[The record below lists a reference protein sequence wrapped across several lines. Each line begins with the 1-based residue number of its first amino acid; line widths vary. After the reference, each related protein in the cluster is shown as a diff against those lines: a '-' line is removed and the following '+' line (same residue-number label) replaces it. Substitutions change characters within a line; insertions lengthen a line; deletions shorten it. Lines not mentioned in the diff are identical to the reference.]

1 LRGRWCPPIP
11 PRTLD
16 GEDEEVGVPD
26 VEQVGARARDG
37 ADRSVVQVLDKVRVA
52 DGVVTLTLAAPDGGR
67 LPDWTPGAHV
77 DLTLE
82 GGLTRQ
88 YSLCGDRWDAHTYR
102 VGVLLEPAGRGGSRH
117 VHEQLEPGH
126 LVGLGGPRNHFP
138 LVPAESYLFVAG
150 GIGITP
156 VLPMIAQAELLG
168 ADWRLLYGGRTR
180 ASMAFLDELAG
191 HGDRVQVAPQ
201 DEGGLRSRLAGF
213 LGEPRPGTPVYACG
227 PAPLL
232 TAMAAACAGWPAR
245 TLRTERFVAAEQG
258 APVRAGAFDV
268 ELHRSGRTV
277 TVAPDTSVLEALS
290 AIGVE
295 VLSSCRQGTCGT
307 CETTVLAGRPD
318 HRDSLLDDDERAAG
332 DCMYPCVSRSRSDL
346 LVLDL

>member
-1 LRGRWCPPIP
+1 M
-11 PRTLD
+11 
-16 GEDEEVGVPD
+16 
-26 VEQVGARARDG
+26 EQVDARWRSG
-37 ADRSVVQVLDKVRVA
+37 TDRTVVRVQDKVQVA
-52 DGVVTLTLAAPDGGR
+52 EGVVTLTLTAPDGGR

-82 GGLTRQ
+82 NGLTRQ
-88 YSLCGDRWDAHTYR
+88 YSLCGDRWDAHSYR
-102 VGVLLEPAGRGGSRH
+102 VGVLLEPAGRGGSSY

-126 LVGLGGPRNHFP
+126 VLGLGGPRNNFP

-156 VLPMIAQAELLG
+156 VLPMIAQADLLG
-168 ADWRLLYGGRTR
+168 ADWQLLYGGRTR
-180 ASMAFLDELAG
+180 SSMAFLDELSA
-191 HGDRVQVAPQ
+191 HGDRVQVRPQ
-201 DEGGLRSRLAGF
+201 DEFGLLDLPAF

-232 TAMAAACAGWPAR
+232 AALETACAGWPAR
-245 TLRTERFVAAEQG
+245 ALHTERFVAADQG
-258 APVRAGAFDV
+258 APVRTTAFDV

-277 TVAPDTSVLEALS
+277 TVTPDTSVLEAL
-290 AIGVE
+290 AAAGVE

-307 CETTVLAGRPD
+307 CETTVLAGVPD

-332 DCMYPCVSRSRSDL
+332 DCMYPCVSRSCSDR

>member
-1 LRGRWCPPIP
+1 MLG
-11 PRTLD
+11 
-16 GEDEEVGVPD
+16 
-26 VEQVGARARDG
+26 VEQVDARWRSG
-37 ADRSVVQVLDKVRVA
+37 TDRTVVRVQDKVQVA
-52 DGVVTLTLAAPDGGR
+52 EGVVTLTLTAPDGGR

-82 GGLTRQ
+82 NGLTRQ
-88 YSLCGDRWDAHTYR
+88 YSLCGDRWDAHSYR
-102 VGVLLEPAGRGGSRH
+102 VGVLLEPAGRGGSSY

-126 LVGLGGPRNHFP
+126 VLGLGGPRNNFP

-156 VLPMIAQAELLG
+156 VLPMIAQADLLG
-168 ADWRLLYGGRTR
+168 ADWQLLYGGRTR
-180 ASMAFLDELAG
+180 SSMAFLDELSA
-191 HGDRVQVAPQ
+191 HGDRVQVRPQ
-201 DEGGLRSRLAGF
+201 DEFGLLDLPAF

-232 TAMAAACAGWPAR
+232 AALETACAGWPAR
-245 TLRTERFVAAEQG
+245 ALHTERFVAADQG
-258 APVRAGAFDV
+258 APVRTTAFDV

-277 TVAPDTSVLEALS
+277 TVTPDTSVLEAL
-290 AIGVE
+290 AAAGVE

-307 CETTVLAGRPD
+307 CETTVLAGVPD

-332 DCMYPCVSRSRSDL
+332 DCMYPCVSRSCSDR